1 MAHDELELVAWLRQ
15 QQRFR
20 PEVALGIGD
29 DMAALAL
36 RADFTLVA
44 SDMLLDGVHFDS
56 GKHGPSQIG
65 RKALACALSDC
76 AAMAVRPV
84 AAIVS
89 VALPS
94 SMSLG
99 DVKSLYAGMFA
110 LAEECDTAIVGGDT
124 TRWGHPLAIDIG
136 MIATS
141 FEGIDPV
148 TRARAQPGDRLYV
161 SGKLGGSLLGRHL
174 SFVPRLKEAEALAR
188 ELDLR
193 LHAMIDISD
202 GLALDLWRL
211 CDASG
216 VGAMLDERHLA
227 EVVSDDAERAAA
239 ADGRPALEHALSD
252 GEDFELLFA
261 ADPDVEISACAA
273 LPIGVVTDSG
283 LQIRGTDGTKRDL
296 EVRGWVH

>member
-1 MAHDELELVAWLRQ
+1 MAHDELELVAWLREK
-15 QQRFR
+15 QRFH

-36 RADFTLVA
+36 RADFTLIA

-56 GKHGPSQIG
+56 GNHGPPQIG

-89 VALPS
+89 LAIPS
-94 SMSLG
+94 SMSLAE
-99 DVKSLYAGMFA
+99 VKSLYEGMFA

-124 TRWGHPLAIDIG
+124 TRWGHPLAIDVG
-136 MIATS
+136 VVAAA

-148 TRARAQPGDRLYV
+148 TRCRARPGDRLYV
-161 SGKLGGSLLGRHL
+161 TGKLGGSLLGAHL
-174 SFVPRLKEAEALAR
+174 SFVPRLREAEGLAR
-188 ELDLR
+188 ELDHC

-211 CDASG
+211 CGASG
-216 VGAMLDERHLA
+216 VGAVLEERHLA
-227 EVVSDDAERAAA
+227 EVINDDAERAAA

-261 ADPDVEISACAA
+261 AAPEAEISACPS

-283 LQIRGTDGTKRDL
+283 LQIRGVDGTMRDL